1 MPVTDR
7 PVRRKSISDAA
18 IIMAIMPPI
27 ECPARNTPS
36 AENRAAACAIASA
49 SRRACRPKVF
59 SAGASAGLAP
69 YPGRSKQTTGYPAA
83 AARSMN
89 VPCGEP
95 ATSK

>member
-1 MPVTDR
+1 MSP
-7 PVRRKSISDAA
+7 AA

-27 ECPARNTPS
+27 ECPVRNTPS
-36 AENRAAACAIASA
+36 AGNRAAACPIASA
-49 SRRACRPKVF
+49 SSCACRPKVF
-59 SAGASAGLAP
+59 SAGGSAALPP

-95 ATSK
+95 ATS